1 MDITNQTQVPQQVTD
16 RSFAATWRNRRQR
29 GLFLQRL
36 SRLWTYALLIVVAII
51 ILFPFVW
58 LLSSSLKNEFQ
69 FFAIPIQWIPNPP
82 MWSNY
87 VQVFTEYG
95 FGQYI
100 FNSVWLA
107 LYAMIVPTC
116 VSAMV
121 AYGFARF
128 RFPGRSFLLI
138 LVLSTIMLPSQIL
151 TVSMYTYFRALGWV
165 GTFLPIIV
173 PQLFGNAF
181 SIFLFRQFFMGLPRE
196 LDEAARLDGCGS
208 FRILWR
214 IILPQSRPVL
224 IVVAI
229 FSFLGS
235 WQDAWNPLIYLN
247 NNGERTI
254 PLGLLYFENPLNP
267 VDTQLMAATVI
278 ALVVPVILYALG
290 QRYIDSGVSIAD
302 VK

>member
-1 MDITNQTQVPQQVTD
+1 M
-16 RSFAATWRNRRQR
+16 
-29 GLFLQRL
+29 
-36 SRLWTYALLIVVAII
+36 AIL

-69 FFAIPIQWIPNPP
+69 FFAIPIQWIPKPF
-82 MWSNY
+82 MWTNY
-87 VQVFTEYG
+87 VQVFTEYD

-100 FNSVWLA
+100 FNSLWLA
-107 LYAMIVPTC
+107 AYAMIVPTI
-116 VSAMV
+116 VSAIV

-128 RFPGRSFLLI
+128 RFPGRTFFLV

-151 TVSMYTYFRALGWV
+151 TVSLYSYFRALGWV

-196 LDEAARLDGCGS
+196 IDEAARIDGCGH
-208 FRILWR
+208 FRILWN
-214 IILPQSRPVL
+214 IIIPQSKPVL

-254 PLGLLYFENPLNP
+254 PIGLLYFENPLNP

-290 QRYIDSGVSIAD
+290 QRYIDTGVSIAD

>member
-1 MDITNQTQVPQQVTD
+1 MEITNQTRRATR
-16 RSFAATWRNRRQR
+16 RSFAATWRDRQQR
-29 GLFLQRL
+29 GLLLQRV
-36 SRLWTYALLIVVAII
+36 SGYWTYVLLAVMAIL

-69 FFAIPIQWIPNPP
+69 FFAIPIQWIPKPF
-82 MWSNY
+82 MWTNY
-87 VQVFTEYG
+87 VQVFTEYD

-100 FNSVWLA
+100 FNSLWLA
-107 LYAMIVPTC
+107 AYAMIVPTI
-116 VSAMV
+116 VSAIV

-128 RFPGRSFLLI
+128 RFPGRTFFLV

-151 TVSMYTYFRALGWV
+151 TVSLYSYFRALGWV

-196 LDEAARLDGCGS
+196 IDEAARIDGCGH
-208 FRILWR
+208 FRILWN
-214 IILPQSRPVL
+214 IIIPQSKPVL

-254 PLGLLYFENPLNP
+254 PIGLLYFENPLNP

-290 QRYIDSGVSIAD
+290 QRYIDTGVSIAD

>member
-1 MDITNQTQVPQQVTD
+1 M
-16 RSFAATWRNRRQR
+16 
-29 GLFLQRL
+29 FLQRV
-36 SRLWTYALLIVVAII
+36 SGYWTYILLVVMAII

-69 FFAIPIQWIPNPP
+69 FFAIPIQWIPKPF

-87 VQVFTEYG
+87 VQVFTQYD

-100 FNSVWLA
+100 FNSLWLA
-107 LYAMIVPTC
+107 VYAMIVPTF
-116 VSAMV
+116 VSAIV

-128 RFPGRSFLLI
+128 RFPGRTFFLI
-138 LVLSTIMLPSQIL
+138 LVLSTIMLPAQIL
-151 TVSMYTYFRALGWV
+151 TVSMYAYFRALGWV

-196 LDEAARLDGCGS
+196 IDEAARIDGCGH
-208 FRILWR
+208 FRILWN
-214 IILPQSRPVL
+214 IVIPQSKPVL

-254 PLGLLYFENPLNP
+254 PIGLLYFENPLNP

-290 QRYIDSGVSIAD
+290 QRYIDTGVSIAD

>member
-1 MDITNQTQVPQQVTD
+1 MAVTNQTQTQ
-16 RSFAATWRNRRQR
+16 RKSFAVTWQDRQQR
-29 GLFLQRL
+29 GHFLQRL
-36 SRLWTYALLIVVAII
+36 SRSWTYVLLVVMALII
-51 ILFPFVW
+51 IFPFVW
-58 LLSSSLKNEFQ
+58 LLTSSLKNEFQ

-82 MWSNY
+82 VWSNY
-87 VQVFTEYG
+87 TQVFTEYG

-107 LYAMIVPTC
+107 VYAMIVPTV

-138 LVLSTIMLPSQIL
+138 LVLSTIMLPAQIL
-151 TVSMYTYFRALGWV
+151 TVSLYTYFRALGWV
-165 GTFLPIIV
+165 GTFLPIII
-173 PQLFGNAF
+173 PPLFGNAF

-196 LDEAARLDGCGS
+196 IDEAARLDGCGN
-208 FRILWR
+208 FRILWN
-214 IILPQSRPVL
+214 IVIPQSKPVL

-247 NNGERTI
+247 SNGERTI
-254 PLGLLYFENPLNP
+254 PIGLLYFENPLNP

-278 ALVVPVILYALG
+278 ALVVPVVLYALG
-290 QRYIDSGVSIAD
+290 QRYIDTGVSLAD